1 MFISRPKSIEFA
13 VPKFLFANICSL
25 AKTKN
30 QVRTPVA
37 LEADLRSQN
46 IDICVVSET
55 YLSTKMPHAIVNI
68 PNYALFSTW
77 VPVSIMYVLYRQDC
91 KAITSGDN
99 HYYYD
104 YKKATTNQKPYNTP
118 SAINARQEIIQ

>member
-37 LEADLRSQN
+37 LEADLKSQN

-55 YLSTKMPHAIVNI
+55 
-68 PNYALFSTW
+68 
-77 VPVSIMYVLYRQDC
+77 
-91 KAITSGDN
+91 
-99 HYYYD
+99 
-104 YKKATTNQKPYNTP
+104 
-118 SAINARQEIIQ
+118 